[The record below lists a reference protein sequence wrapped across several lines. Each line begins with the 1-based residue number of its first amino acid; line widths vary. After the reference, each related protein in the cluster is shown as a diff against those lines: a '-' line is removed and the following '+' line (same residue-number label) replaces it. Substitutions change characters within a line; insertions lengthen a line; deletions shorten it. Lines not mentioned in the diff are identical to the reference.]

1 MSDQRL
7 HERLLAR
14 VRVYARIES
23 TPDGSIPRGTEFVCE
38 TRDLSFKGVCLV
50 CEGDIP
56 EKSVLILN
64 VELDIAQ
71 VEFNHVGEVIWQ
83 RRSEQGFLI
92 GVQITEHLCEEKV
105 WQDGVMTILTS

>member
-23 TPDGSIPRGTEFVCE
+23 TPDGSIPRGTQFVCE
-38 TRDLSFKGVCLV
+38 TRDLSFMGFCLV
-50 CEGDIP
+50 CEEAIP
-56 EKSVLILN
+56 EKSILILN
-64 VELDIAQ
+64 VELDYGQ
-71 VEFNHVGEVIWQ
+71 GEFNHLGEVIWQ
-83 RRSEQGFLI
+83 RSCDEGFLA
-92 GVQITEHLCEEKV
+92 GVHITEQLCEEKV